1 MDNKMRLKT
10 KRIVQINFKCAEY
23 LGNIRLC
30 GEDALLGECKSL
42 IVDFQG

>member
-1 MDNKMRLKT
+1 MRLKT

-30 GEDALLGECKSL
+30 GEDALLGSANL
-42 IVDFQG
+42 LL